1 MKTYTKN
8 YRRNGMII
16 ETNKFNE
23 DIILTRLKG
32 YIANTYK
39 EHYSSGSIQT
49 TEVTF
54 DSGHGEGFC
63 IGNILK
69 YAQRYRKKEGRNEKD
84 LYKII
89 HYAVILLGQM
99 ADEEIKEIRS
109 FEDHMQEGVE

>member
-1 MKTYTKN
+1 MATEK
-8 YRRNGMII
+8 
-16 ETNKFNE
+16 NKFNE
-23 DIILTRLKG
+23 DTILKRLKV
-32 YIANTYK
+32 YIDSTY
-39 EHYSSGSIQT
+39 EQHYSSGNIQT

-69 YAQRYRKKEGRNEKD
+69 YAQRYGKKEGRNEKD

-89 HYAVILLGQM
+89 HYAVILLGQL
-99 ADEEIKEIRS
+99 ADEDIRIRKQDVKK